1 MRKLKIFV
9 ICVILILCIPI
20 VVQAATINV
29 DLKTDTQNYEVTED
43 NNILVVTLELGD
55 FVSLQESMPLRVYSN
70 Y

>member
-55 FVSLQESMPLRVYSN
+55 FVSLQESMPLRVYSD

>member
-55 FVSLQESMPLRVYSN
+55 FVSLQEGMPLRVYSN

>member
-20 VVQAATINV
+20 DVQAATINV

-55 FVSLQESMPLRVYSN
+55 FVSLQEGMPLRVYSN

>member
-29 DLKTDTQNYEVTED
+29 NLKTDTQNYEVTEG

-55 FVSLQESMPLRVYSN
+55 FVSLQEGIPLRIYSN

>member
-29 DLKTDTQNYEVTED
+29 NLNTDTQNYEVTED
-43 NNILVVTLELGD
+43 NNILVVTLELED
-55 FVSLQESMPLRVYSN
+55 FVSLQEGMPLRVYSN